1 MCLISYLLHGHFIF
15 LTSDNNSDNEEEN
28 SEGGLEEDED
38 KDEDKDEEI
47 EESIS
52 MKRSPGKPAGKA
64 SASSTKSS
72 SVGEPV
78 LDSFSGLDSGKKRES
93 ASPFSIGVKD
103 ARFIKGSFEEGG
115 KNFLDIDLLVPGT
128 TKKEHIQA
136 RLNLDKNGLNTSR
149 KLEINRMTC
158 AFFFE
163 SKRMRKAMGRNFY
176 INDSRYI
183 AHQKTVRAFR
193 ASTTVTNG
201 MVMAP
206 ENELQIVVLPEACQ
220 NPVVL
225 QSYDEVPT
233 GLTVT
238 STVMYEGKP
247 IIIEAPQYHTLIT
260 YRMMTQVQPM
270 ENIKKI
276 SKKVLHMDI
285 NNMDD
290 SSSDEEETDHDMGTL

>member
-1 MCLISYLLHGHFIF
+1 
-15 LTSDNNSDNEEEN
+15 
-28 SEGGLEEDED
+28 
-38 KDEDKDEEI
+38 
-47 EESIS
+47 
-52 MKRSPGKPAGKA
+52 
-64 SASSTKSS
+64 
-72 SVGEPV
+72 
-78 LDSFSGLDSGKKRES
+78 
-93 ASPFSIGVKD
+93 
-103 ARFIKGSFEEGG
+103 
-115 KNFLDIDLLVPGT
+115 
-128 TKKEHIQA
+128 
-136 RLNLDKNGLNTSR
+136 
-149 KLEINRMTC
+149 MTC

-176 INDSRYI
+176 INDSRFI

-247 IIIEAPQYHTLIT
+247 IIIEAPHYYTLII